1 MVMWLKIIGGEE
13 GGKGEAGRLLRAASD
28 GWGLFWLA
36 PLDEAWVRL
45 AAMLTHDPC
54 GTGLASP
61 SGQASTQGGGWGSPV
76 MVCRR
81 LRACLYQFGHRLS
94 SKIRR
99 RGEPW

>member
-1 MVMWLKIIGGEE
+1 MVMWLKVIGGEE

-28 GWGLFWLA
+28 GWGSVLA
-36 PLDEAWVRL
+36 RAVGRSVG
-45 AAMLTHDPC
+45 ATGCHAHDPC

-81 LRACLYQFGHRLS
+81 LRACLYHFGHRLS
-94 SKIRR
+94 SKIWR
-99 RGEPW
+99 RGESW